1 MKRIY
6 FVTVVLLMLFTHA
19 GAQAQQSELEMLQK
33 ERQEYYFS
41 LQFNDIKELATI
53 ARMVWLD
60 EFDET
65 SCIAYANP
73 EQFEALKKAGYKPK
87 LLIPPSLIYTD
98 QPMSGPEELRQ
109 RNNWNTYPTYQGY
122 VAMMQDFQANYPNLC
137 TIINIG
143 TLPSGRQLLFARINN
158 GEAIG
163 KPEFLYTSSMHG
175 DETTGYVL
183 MLRLI
188 NMLLT
193 EYGINPAVTH
203 LVDNLDI
210 WINPLANPDGTYW
223 AGNHTVIGSRRGNAN
238 NVDINRNFPDPL
250 DGPNPDG
257 LSWQPETVAFKN
269 HSEQRDF
276 VLSANFHGG
285 IELINYPWD
294 TWQRRHADD
303 NWWIYVSREYAD
315 TAQLNSPTGYMTAM
329 NNGITNGYD
338 WYRISG
344 GRQDFMNYF
353 HNCREFCAE
362 ISNTKTLP
370 ASQLPN
376 LWNYNYRSLLNYMKQ
391 TLYGFHGIV
400 TDSISGQP
408 IRAKVEV
415 IGHDMDNSFI
425 YSFLP
430 AGNFHRPIKTGTYS
444 LKFSAPGYHTKI
456 VNGLS
461 IADKQRLDL
470 NIQLVPGVV
479 IADFTASAY
488 SISKGGQIS
497 YTDASFGQ
505 NIVSWQWSFEGGV
518 PSTSSLQNPTNI
530 TYPNAGQFDVQ
541 LTITNNQGQS
551 HTILK
556 SNLITVTSTY
566 VMANGNYYTCEG
578 SFYDPGGPNANYGHN
593 QEIIATFYPD
603 TSEALMKVQ
612 FISFDLES
620 SNNCQYDWLKIY
632 NGPNTSAPLLGTW
645 CGTNSPGTIIASNPS
660 KALTFHFKSDG
671 SVSRSGWTALL
682 SCFSTVSVN
691 ENPENSLQIFPN
703 PTQNGIVQIQSDE
716 PIRSVWVK
724 DIQGKLI
731 AYHSI
736 NELKSLTLNTQSWAK
751 GIYLIEV
758 TTSNKTIRRKL
769 AVE

>member
-1 MKRIY
+1 MKRLY
-6 FVTVVLLMLFTHA
+6 FVTLALILMLMQTS
-19 GAQAQQSELEMLQK
+19 AQTQQSELEMLQK
-33 ERQEYYFS
+33 ERQEYYFM
-41 LQFNDIKELATI
+41 LKFKDVKELAAI
-53 ARMVWLD
+53 AEMVWLD
-60 EFDET
+60 EVDGN

-73 EQFEALKKAGYKPK
+73 QQFENLKKAGYKPE
-87 LLIPPSLIYTD
+87 LLIPPSLLITD

-109 RNNWNTYPTYQGY
+109 KNNWNTYPTYQGY
-122 VAMMQDFQANYPNLC
+122 VAMMQDFQTNHPNLC
-137 TIINIG
+137 SIHNIG
-143 TLPSGRQLLFARINN
+143 TLNSGRQLLFARINN
-158 GEAIG
+158 GDTFG

-175 DETTGYVL
+175 DETTGYVF

-188 NMLLT
+188 HVLLT
-193 EYGINPAVTH
+193 EYGINPVITH

-223 AGNHTVIGSRRGNAN
+223 AGNHTVVGSRRGNAN

-269 HSEQRDF
+269 HSESRNF
-276 VLSANFHGG
+276 VMSANFHGG

-315 TAQLNSPTGYMTAM
+315 TAQFNSPAGYMTAM

-370 ASQLPN
+370 AAQLPN

-391 TLYGFHGIV
+391 SLYGFHGII
-400 TDSISGQP
+400 TDSITGQTL
-408 IRAKVEV
+408 RAKVEV
-415 IGHDMDNSFI
+415 VGHELDNSFVF
-425 YSFLP
+425 SFLP
-430 AGNFHRPIKTGTYS
+430 AGNFHRPIKSGTYS

-456 VNGLS
+456 ITGLS
-461 IADKQRLDL
+461 IADKQRIDL
-470 NIQLVPGVV
+470 NVQLVPGAV

-488 SISKGGQIS
+488 TIAKGGQIS
-497 YTDASFGQ
+497 FTDASFGQ
-505 NIVSWQWSFEGGV
+505 NIVSWEWLFEGGV
-518 PSTSSLQNPTNI
+518 PASSNLQNPANI

-541 LTITNNQGQS
+541 LTITNNSGQS

-556 SNLITVTSTY
+556 TGLITVTSTY

-578 SFYDPGGPNANYGHN
+578 SFYDPGGPNANYGNN
-593 QEIIATFYPD
+593 QEIITTFYPD
-603 TSEALMKVQ
+603 TNEALMKVQ
-612 FISFDLES
+612 FTAFDLEANGS
-620 SNNCQYDWLKIY
+620 CQYDWLKIY
-632 NGPNTSAPLLGTW
+632 NGANTSAPLLGTW

-671 SVSRSGWTALL
+671 SVTRSGWNALL
-682 SCFSTVSVN
+682 SCFSTVSID
-691 ENPENSLQIFPN
+691 ENAQNQLKIFPN
-703 PTQNGIVQIQSDE
+703 PAVNGVVQIQSED
-716 PIRSVWVK
+716 PIRAILVK
-724 DIQGKLI
+724 DIQGKQILKLNVTNSKS
-731 AYHSI
+731 H
-736 NELKSLTLNTQSWAK
+736 ELSTQNWTK
-751 GIYLIEV
+751 GIYILEI
-758 TTSNKTIRRKL
+758 TTTKLTLTRKL